1 MYILKKQCKY
11 CIIDISKIIAA
22 YIIFT
27 KGGEGMDLHR
37 YDVIKAELKIKMPSG
52 SVQNKIR
59 PYVIVGN
66 EFGTSNATI
75 ITVMPLTHVI
85 KKLHMPVHGCLDVE
99 SDNGLS
105 VYSMVLGEQPQTI
118 DKKEVIEKLGT
129 VTNKTQRNIINRVCY
144 NSFFYGE
151 NINWKEVLA

>member
-1 MYILKKQCKY
+1 M
-11 CIIDISKIIAA
+11 
-22 YIIFT
+22 
-27 KGGEGMDLHR
+27 ELHR
-37 YDVIKAELKIKMPSG
+37 YDVIEAELKIRMPSG
-52 SVQNKIR
+52 SVQDKKR

-75 ITVMPLTHVI
+75 ITVMPLTHII
-85 KKLHMPVHGCLDVE
+85 KKLHMPVHGCLEVE

-118 DKKEVIEKLGT
+118 DKDEVKRKLGT
-129 VTNKTQRNIINRVCY
+129 VTNKKQRNTINKVCY

-151 NINWKEVLA
+151 KINWKEVLA